1 MHDMIFLLFNLDMN
15 NKWNNKFVIRICI
28 FFFKRHVRIL
38 KKFFHQLP
46 KKRKRKCY
54 KKRKKK
60 KKKKNSIHTF
70 IVTKRLR

>member
-15 NKWNNKFVIRICI
+15 NKWNNKFLITIFN

-46 KKRKRKCY
+46 KKRKKRKRKCY

-60 KKKKNSIHTF
+60 TQST
-70 IVTKRLR
+70 LSW